1 MPRDLGYDDEVP
13 IPALLRAARGAYGHA
28 VQARLVAAGFDD
40 LPRNGPFVLGGM
52 ANQGAAAGDLVR
64 QLGVSK
70 QAASQLVDVLV
81 LRGYLERQVDPDD
94 RRRLTIALTERG
106 REAAAAVQ
114 AGVEEVDG
122 ELALRLSSAQLAGLH
137 AGLAALCAIGEAAEA
152 A

>member
-1 MPRDLGYDDEVP
+1 MTHGPHHDDLP
-13 IPALLRAARGAYGHA
+13 IPGLLRAARGAYGHA
-28 VQARLVAAGFDD
+28 IQARLAAAGLDD

-52 ANQGAAAGDLVR
+52 VNGGGAAGDLVR

-81 LRGYLERQVDPDD
+81 LRGYLDRQIDPDD
-94 RRRLTIALTERG
+94 RRRMTIALTERG
-106 REAAAAVQ
+106 RAAAAAVR

-122 ELALRLSSAQLAGLH
+122 ELALRLSAAQLAGLR
-137 AGLAALCAIGEAAEA
+137 AGLEALCAIREAAEA